1 MAVGLKIWRSKKE
14 CGGHNLPSLVEIGLT
29 DLLKFARAKPLPS
42 PGSAIYAKVV
52 VGQIRNDLQP
62 FMNITNIDL
71 PLGLLK
77 TLQNDFSIWEE
88 SRL

>member
-1 MAVGLKIWRSKKE
+1 MKGMAVGLKVWRSKKE
-14 CGGHNLPSLVEIGLT
+14 CGGHNLPSLVEIGL
-29 DLLKFARAKPLPS
+29 LKFARARPLPS

-77 TLQNDFSIWEE
+77 TLQNDFSIW
-88 SRL
+88 RGV